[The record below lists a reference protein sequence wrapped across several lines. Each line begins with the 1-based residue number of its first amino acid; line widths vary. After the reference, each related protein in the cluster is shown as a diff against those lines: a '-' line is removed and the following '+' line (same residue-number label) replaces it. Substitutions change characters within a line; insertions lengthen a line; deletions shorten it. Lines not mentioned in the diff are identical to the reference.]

1 MARISLPDSGH
12 GRGLVVHQRRFL
24 GAVPGPWTHCWALM
38 GPLTR
43 PKPTCR
49 VDDTVNM
56 AELSKA
62 GPGLSA
68 FPEGS
73 LTGNARGLMT
83 ITCLSWSA
91 QAVITKHHRLGAETA
106 FLPHGL
112 RDTSPRSKCRQMG
125 FPARAVLPGCGWP
138 PPLWILTWWRARV
151 LWSPPLLIR
160 TLTNPIVRSPLS

>member
-1 MARISLPDSGH
+1 MEMACSRISLPDSGH
-12 GRGLVVHQRRFL
+12 SRGLVGHQERSL
-24 GAVPGPWTHCWALM
+24 GAVPGLWTHCWALM

-49 VDDTVNM
+49 VDDTMNM
-56 AELSKA
+56 AEHSKA

-73 LTGNARGLMT
+73 LTGNASGPIT

-91 QAVITKHHRLGAETA
+91 QAVTTKHHRLGAETT
-106 FLPHGL
+106 GL
-112 RDTSPRSKCRQMG
+112 RDRSLRSKCRQIG
-125 FPARAVLPGCGWP
+125 FPARAVLPACGWP
-138 PPLWILTWWRARV
+138 PPLRILTWWRASE

-160 TLTNPIVRSPLS
+160 TLIPL